1 MEISNELKDNLI
13 VDVEQSLDITL
24 TENDKTFLA
33 RCFEITIGH
42 TISELQVKEER
53 YQDTE
58 ADGFVFC
65 GKCGKLK

>member
-1 MEISNELKDNLI
+1 MKVSNELKDNLI
-13 VDVEQSLDITL
+13 ADVENILSFTLSDADEESL
-24 TENDKTFLA
+24 K

-65 GKCGKLK
+65 GKCRRKY